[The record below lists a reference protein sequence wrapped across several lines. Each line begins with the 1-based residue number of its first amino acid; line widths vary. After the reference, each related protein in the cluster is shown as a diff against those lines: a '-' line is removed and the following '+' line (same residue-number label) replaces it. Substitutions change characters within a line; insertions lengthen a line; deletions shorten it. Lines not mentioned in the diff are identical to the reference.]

1 MSKGKIL
8 LVKTSSLGD
17 VVHALPAVTDAISQ
31 GYSFDW
37 VVEESFA
44 DIPKMHPGVDRV
56 IPMAWRRWRKD
67 LRRNREQ
74 MTAFYGDLRSSDYDV
89 VLDSQGPIKS
99 AVVALLAR
107 GTRAGFSHTS
117 AREPWAA
124 FGYQNRLSVP
134 KGGHAIDRQ
143 RHLFASALNY
153 EVGDAW
159 RSGIEIDTEKEID
172 PAHSPKVFLLHGTT
186 WPTKYWPE
194 VMWLD
199 LVAKLKAQDQ
209 EPLVTWGNDEERT
222 RAERLVQAGA
232 TMIDR
237 RPLDELI
244 KVLKTCTRVVS
255 VDSGLGHLAAALGIP
270 TVGIYGATS
279 AELTGFRGVAS
290 VSLQGETT
298 CSPCVRKMCT
308 KYEGDPLTWRDQPI
322 EPPCYAALTPD
333 RILGLEA

>member
-17 VVHALPAVTDAISQ
+17 VVHALPAVTDAMSR
-31 GYSFDW
+31 GYTFDW

-44 DIPKMHPGVDRV
+44 DIPRMHPGVDRV

-67 LRRNREQ
+67 LRRSRDQ
-74 MTAFYGDLRSSDYDV
+74 MTAFYGELRSSDYDL
-89 VLDSQGPIKS
+89 VLDSQGLIKS
-99 AVVALLAR
+99 VVVALLAR

-124 FGYQNRLSVP
+124 FGYQDRLPIP

-143 RHLFASALNY
+143 RRLFAAALNY
-153 EVGDAW
+153 EISDAW
-159 RSGIEIDTEKEID
+159 RSGIEIE
-172 PAHSPKVFLLHGTT
+172 PAPSAKVFLLHGTT

-194 VMWLD
+194 IMWLD
-199 LVAKLKAQDQ
+199 LVDKLRAQGQ
-209 EPLVTWGNDEERT
+209 EPLVTWGNEEEKA
-222 RAERLVQAGA
+222 RAERLEQAGA

-244 KVLKTCTRVVS
+244 AVLKTCARVVS

-279 AELTGFRGVAS
+279 AELTGFRGAAS
-290 VSLQGETT
+290 VSLQGETA
-298 CSPCVRKMCT
+298 CSPCVRKACT
-308 KYEGDPLTWRDQPI
+308 KYKGDPLSWQDQLI

-333 RILGLEA
+333 RILGLEV